1 MDNAFFATSGRKIP
15 HGETRRKES
24 VMEEALFSC
33 GFIIIIIIITDELAW
48 KETEDDVEK
57 GAEGGVGGRKAPL
70 AQRMANSSS
79 SSSRTTEL

>member
-33 GFIIIIIIITDELAW
+33 GFIIIIITDELAW

-57 GAEGGVGGRKAPL
+57 GAEGGGGRKAPL